1 MTSTPI
7 DVWNVASFD
16 QELLT
21 KLRNRSQ
28 LVHDYLATSHQQFLE
43 REASDHRKPHPTN
56 PHAGQYMAFAEEIGR
71 DMESRTIRAWHY
83 TRMVD
88 DEVLIIRENGIYP
101 GTLDTLRQRL
111 DAQAATGL
119 FTAADAEAL
128 YAASPCHHREQQPG
142 RLGKFWLVSDPVR
155 TDDGG
160 VKLLLENWGGES
172 TYFWLEDERLKE
184 LVAKI
189 GRPRILEVAVP
200 IAKTRHG
207 YSAGCAVIGTFA
219 RTLGCRPD
227 RGAFDLYST
236 TPLGPAAVL
245 SIHSEGDANF
255 ETMARGYPAGFFLDE

>member
-1 MTSTPI
+1 MNTLI
-7 DVWNVASFD
+7 DVWDTGTFD
-16 QELLT
+16 PDLHS
-21 KLRNRSQ
+21 KLRASEQ
-28 LVHDYLATSHQQFLE
+28 LVRDYLTTDRRLFDE
-43 REASDHRKPHPTN
+43 REASDHRMPHATN
-56 PHAGQYMAFAEEIGR
+56 PYGSEYMAFAEEIGR

-83 TRMVD
+83 ARLVD
-88 DEVLIIRENGIYP
+88 DEVRIIRENGIYP

-111 DAQAATGL
+111 DAQAAAGL

-200 IAKTRHG
+200 IAKTRHA
-207 YSAGCAVIGTFA
+207 YSAGRAVIGAFA

-227 RGAFDLYST
+227 RGAFDLYTIVSLE
-236 TPLGPAAVL
+236 PDALIA
-245 SIHSEGDANF
+245 IHSDDDVNF
-255 ETMARGYPAGFFLDE
+255 VSIARGYPAGYVLDDR